1 MVEVDG
7 IEPTTPLA
15 KQVLSQLSKP
25 PVTADHLRN
34 PASQLTR
41 IVLCVAN
48 LFLVLLDAHRLQVDL
63 FNSISIALM
72 SALGGCLVGL
82 AGLEPATPRLS
93 SVCSNQLSYK
103 PYSWLELKS
112 LAQSNSQL
120 LLTQPISVNACNQAF
135 L

>member
-1 MVEVDG
+1 MSHYTVSHCKLCGTHKYGGGERDRTDD
-7 IEPTTPLA
+7 PLLA
-15 KQVLSQLSKP
+15 KQVLSQLSYT
-25 PVTADHLRN
+25 PV
-34 PASQLTR
+34 
-41 IVLCVAN
+41 
-48 LFLVLLDAHRLQVDL
+48 
-63 FNSISIALM
+63 
-72 SALGGCLVGL
+72 LVGL
-82 AGLEPATPRLS
+82 GGFEPPTPRLS

>member
-1 MVEVDG
+1 M
-7 IEPTTPLA
+7 LA
-15 KQVLSQLSKP
+15 I
-25 PVTADHLRN
+25 
-34 PASQLTR
+34 LTSLGSR
-41 IVLCVAN
+41 
-48 LFLVLLDAHRLQVDL
+48 HLQVDL
-63 FNSISIALM
+63 FNSIFIALM
-72 SALGGCLVGL
+72 SALAVRGVVLVGL

>member
-1 MVEVDG
+1 MLTAYSVD
-7 IEPTTPLA
+7 
-15 KQVLSQLSKP
+15 KK
-25 PVTADHLRN
+25 
-34 PASQLTR
+34 
-41 IVLCVAN
+41 AN
-48 LFLVLLDAHRLQVDL
+48 GFLLYAV
-63 FNSISIALM
+63 NSAV
-72 SALGGCLVGL
+72 LVGL